1 MAKAHAVALEYAK
14 GPPPEGKPLA
24 LHTCDNGP
32 CCNERHLF
40 WGDHQ
45 DNVDDMM
52 AKGRGKWLSGADNP
66 MFGARGQAHP
76 NSTKN
81 RVKRWR
87 VEMND
92 AMFDADALKRLMYW
106 IHTREE
112 VRKKKEAGKPPPWT
126 TDEIIANYRF
136 CSVRRN
142 DDKVTRWIHTNWLD
156 PHSGDPDLWFAM
168 VVARLVNWPDTLE
181 RLTKAVFNGSG
192 KVRWGLNGGVFVSEM
207 HLRKA
212 QGDKVFS
219 GAYIVST
226 NGKAMDKAEYLEQYV
241 LTPLWAARAVIRP
254 RAGDS
259 LHHFHSR
266 LVAYDGLGSF
276 MAAQVVADIKYDP
289 RSPLRT
295 APDWQYWA
303 APGPGSKR
311 GLNRVMGADHDR
323 PFTDR
328 EWTFHFADLLQLVN
342 MRLSPRMGG
351 PLTGQDLQN
360 CLCEF
365 DKYERVR
372 LGQGK
377 PRSGYTAVQQ

>member
-1 MAKAHAVALEYAK
+1 
-14 GPPPEGKPLA
+14 
-24 LHTCDNGP
+24 
-32 CCNERHLF
+32 
-40 WGDHQ
+40 
-45 DNVDDMM
+45 
-52 AKGRGKWLSGADNP
+52 
-66 MFGARGQAHP
+66 
-76 NSTKN
+76 
-81 RVKRWR
+81 
-87 VEMND
+87 MND
-92 AMFDADALKRLMYW
+92 AVFDADAMKRLVVW

-126 TDEIIANYRF
+126 TDEIIANWRF
-136 CSVRRN
+136 CCVRRN

-181 RLTKAVFNGSG
+181 RLTKTVFNGSG
-192 KVRWGLNGGVFVSEM
+192 KVRWLNLAFVSEM

-212 QGDKVFS
+212 QGEKVFS

-226 NGKAMDKAEYLEQYV
+226 NGVTQDKAEYLMERV
-241 LTPLWAARAVIRP
+241 LTPLWNARSAIRP
-254 RAGDS
+254 RFTSGDS
-259 LHHFHSR
+259 DTLEAFHRR
-266 LVAYDGLGSF
+266 LMQFDGMGSF

-323 PFTDR
+323 SFTDR